1 MAQNNEKKE
10 FERKYS
16 ALTQEVAN
24 ARKQKDYKKAEKL
37 NWEKLKLYQGLP
49 QQLQENA
56 KNITGLVYYDLA
68 CYQALQGKK
77 KAALKNFEKAFNSGW
92 NDYNH
97 AKGDSDIDNLRKE
110 KKYLEIMAK
119 MRLDS
124 DYLYI
129 LQQAEGY
136 NRTETKPICYNES
149 VTDTLPRF
157 TYMNPN
163 DSNLVQL
170 RKHFNLDSIAGSG
183 DEISKIKNLL
193 YWVHNIVPHDGN
205 SRNPEERNTIAMV
218 ELCKKE
224 NRGVNCRM
232 MAQMLNECYLAM
244 GFKSRFI
251 TCMPKVMINDCH
263 VINAV
268 YSNTLDKWLWMDPT
282 FNAYVTDEKGKN
294 VISLLSGHMGGANEM
309 ALYISHLIESNPVIT
324 TATDVNNK
332 SSLDMIAKRLDGYI
346 ENFRDNVLKV
356 NSMIVNNKPVGL
368 FIDGDYDID
377 TRGFTILKYEDMLNL
392 DKRNNEEINDLET
405 VVVISNKQKL
415 DFESKKIIKL
425 VPKDIVLGVGCKKNI
440 DSKHMKDSLREFLHI
455 NNIDKNAI
463 KAIGSIEIKKDEQ
476 AIIDLANSLGVP
488 FKIFTVEEIAQVDYL
503 YSKSEWVKKNV
514 GVYSVAEPC
523 AHLLSE
529 GNMIIEKQKFKGI
542 TFSAGR
548 VNK

>member
-1 MAQNNEKKE
+1 
-10 FERKYS
+10 
-16 ALTQEVAN
+16 
-24 ARKQKDYKKAEKL
+24 
-37 NWEKLKLYQGLP
+37 
-49 QQLQENA
+49 
-56 KNITGLVYYDLA
+56 
-68 CYQALQGKK
+68 
-77 KAALKNFEKAFNSGW
+77 
-92 NDYNH
+92 
-97 AKGDSDIDNLRKE
+97 
-110 KKYLEIMAK
+110 
-119 MRLDS
+119 
-124 DYLYI
+124 
-129 LQQAEGY
+129 
-136 NRTETKPICYNES
+136 
-149 VTDTLPRF
+149 
-157 TYMNPN
+157 
-163 DSNLVQL
+163 
-170 RKHFNLDSIAGSG
+170 
-183 DEISKIKNLL
+183 
-193 YWVHNIVPHDGN
+193 
-205 SRNPEERNTIAMV
+205 
-218 ELCKKE
+218 
-224 NRGVNCRM
+224 
-232 MAQMLNECYLAM
+232 
-244 GFKSRFI
+244 
-251 TCMPKVMINDCH
+251 
-263 VINAV
+263 
-268 YSNTLDKWLWMDPT
+268 
-282 FNAYVTDEKGKN
+282 
-294 VISLLSGHMGGANEM
+294 M

-332 SSLDMIAKRLDGYI
+332 SSLDMIAKRFDGYI

-425 VPKDIVLGVGCKKNI
+425 VPKDIVLGVGYKKNI
-440 DSKHMKDSLREFLHI
+440 DSKHMKDSLREFLYI

-476 AIIDLANSLGVP
+476 AIIDLANYLGVP

-503 YSKSEWVKKNV
+503 YSESEWVKKNV

>member
-1 MAQNNEKKE
+1 MNTENNIAIVCITDNGKNLAVKIQKKLKEGKIYFVKKKNNEE
-10 FERKYS
+10 S
-16 ALTQEVAN
+16 QEVCN
-24 ARKQKDYKKAEKL
+24 IGNDTYTMKNDKL
-37 NWEKLKLYQGLP
+37 ELRQQNSKNIIRIEQKLKDFIP
-49 QQLQENA
+49 T
-56 KNITGLVYYDLA
+56 I
-68 CYQALQGKK
+68 
-77 KAALKNFEKAFNSGW
+77 FN
-92 NDYNH
+92 
-97 AKGDSDIDNLRKE
+97 
-110 KKYLEIMAK
+110 KYRYIVFIMAT
-119 MRLDS
+119 
-124 DYLYI
+124 
-129 LQQAEGY
+129 G
-136 NRTETKPICYNES
+136 
-149 VTDTLPRF
+149 
-157 TYMNPN
+157 
-163 DSNLVQL
+163 
-170 RKHFNLDSIAGSG
+170 
-183 DEISKIKNLL
+183 
-193 YWVHNIVPHDGN
+193 IVV
-205 SRNPEERNTIAMV
+205 RTIAP
-218 ELCKKE
+218 LIQSKFQDP
-224 NRGVNCRM
+224 
-232 MAQMLNECYLAM
+232 A
-244 GFKSRFI
+244 
-251 TCMPKVMINDCH
+251 
-263 VINAV
+263 VI
-268 YSNTLDKWLWMDPT
+268 
-282 FNAYVTDEKGKN
+282 VTDEKGTN

-332 SSLDMIAKRLDGYI
+332 SSLDMIAKRFDGYI

-415 DFESKKIIKL
+415 DFESKKI
-425 VPKDIVLGVGCKKNI
+425 PKDIVLGVGCKKNI
-440 DSKHMKDSLREFLHI
+440 DSKHMKDSLREFLYI

-463 KAIGSIEIKKDEQ
+463 KTIGSIEIKKDEQ
-476 AIIDLANSLGVP
+476 AIIDLANYLGVP

>member
-1 MAQNNEKKE
+1 MYPVSGSVKTVHFRTILFNAILLNKRYLLIWYTICLLKNKEITLSNRNHMKTVFLIITMLCLGLPGMAQNNEKKE

-49 QQLQENA
+49 QQLQEKA

-110 KKYLEIMAK
+110 KKYLEVMAK

-268 YSNTLDKWLWMDPT
+268 YSNTL
-282 FNAYVTDEKGKN
+282 
-294 VISLLSGHMGGANEM
+294 
-309 ALYISHLIESNPVIT
+309 
-324 TATDVNNK
+324 NK
-332 SSLDMIAKRLDGYI
+332 
-346 ENFRDNVLKV
+346 
-356 NSMIVNNKPVGL
+356 
-368 FIDGDYDID
+368 
-377 TRGFTILKYEDMLNL
+377 
-392 DKRNNEEINDLET
+392 
-405 VVVISNKQKL
+405 
-415 DFESKKIIKL
+415 
-425 VPKDIVLGVGCKKNI
+425 
-440 DSKHMKDSLREFLHI
+440 
-455 NNIDKNAI
+455 
-463 KAIGSIEIKKDEQ
+463 
-476 AIIDLANSLGVP
+476 
-488 FKIFTVEEIAQVDYL
+488 
-503 YSKSEWVKKNV
+503 
-514 GVYSVAEPC
+514 
-523 AHLLSE
+523 
-529 GNMIIEKQKFKGI
+529 
-542 TFSAGR
+542 
-548 VNK
+548 

>member
-1 MAQNNEKKE
+1 MNTENNIAIVCITDNGKNLAVKIQKKLKEGQIYFVKKKNNEE
-10 FERKYS
+10 F
-16 ALTQEVAN
+16 QEVCN
-24 ARKQKDYKKAEKL
+24 IGNDTYTMKNDKLELRQQNSKDIIRIEQ
-37 NWEKLKLYQGLP
+37 KLKDFVP
-49 QQLQENA
+49 T
-56 KNITGLVYYDLA
+56 I
-68 CYQALQGKK
+68 
-77 KAALKNFEKAFNSGW
+77 FN
-92 NDYNH
+92 
-97 AKGDSDIDNLRKE
+97 
-110 KKYLEIMAK
+110 KYRYIVFIMAT
-119 MRLDS
+119 
-124 DYLYI
+124 
-129 LQQAEGY
+129 G
-136 NRTETKPICYNES
+136 
-149 VTDTLPRF
+149 
-157 TYMNPN
+157 
-163 DSNLVQL
+163 
-170 RKHFNLDSIAGSG
+170 
-183 DEISKIKNLL
+183 
-193 YWVHNIVPHDGN
+193 IVV
-205 SRNPEERNTIAMV
+205 RTIAP
-218 ELCKKE
+218 LIQSKFQDP
-224 NRGVNCRM
+224 
-232 MAQMLNECYLAM
+232 A
-244 GFKSRFI
+244 
-251 TCMPKVMINDCH
+251 
-263 VINAV
+263 VI
-268 YSNTLDKWLWMDPT
+268 
-282 FNAYVTDEKGKN
+282 VTDEKGTN

-309 ALYISHLIESNPVIT
+309 SLYISHLIESNPVIT

-332 SSLDMIAKRLDGYI
+332 SSLDMIAKRLNGYI

-405 VVVISNKQKL
+405 VVVISNKHKL

-440 DSKHMKDSLREFLHI
+440 DSQHMKDSLKEFLHI

-476 AIIDLANSLGVP
+476 AIIDLANYLGVP
-488 FKIFTVEEIAQVDYL
+488 FKIFTVEEISQVDYL